1 MIPVNTIAPVK
12 TEEAEE
18 DAVEERGHE
27 VVVGVADARE
37 SVSQEGSRSRALDA
51 VQHPAA
57 GLALLHLLPPLAP
70 VLEAAVSHLAVSRL
84 VALVV
89 MRLCALEELA
99 GQEVTRDEGR
109 GHHVPGA
116 GQGRAGVVRR
126 GVVIAGAVGERPVI
140 VTGDHVTLANGALL
154 TQGDANHCHECHYHY
169 HCSAHVCHHC
179 HCPWP

>member
-99 GQEVTRDEGR
+99 GQEITRDQGR